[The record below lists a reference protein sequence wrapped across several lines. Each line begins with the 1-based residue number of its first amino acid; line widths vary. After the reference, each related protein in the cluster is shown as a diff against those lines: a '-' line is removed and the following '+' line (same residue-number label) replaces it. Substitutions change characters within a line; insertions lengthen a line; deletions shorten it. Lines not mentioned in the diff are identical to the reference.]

1 MAKAFT
7 PARVSPSRRPESSI
21 LAPTRRRSASTSFAT
36 RRPPMACCASRRRK
50 SRRRAMPSSAISSSR
65 STPDGRSS
73 PFDGAS
79 VMNQKCYDALKAAT
93 DGIDKS
99 NLPDNAKTALRG
111 AANQL
116 LFRLKRGIDTDKD
129 LTQKFTDFKKRQQ
142 DHAKEKQDIAKRIDT
157 LKGHVQTVLA

>member
-1 MAKAFT
+1 MD
-7 PARVSPSRRPESSI
+7 S
-21 LAPTRRRSASTSFAT
+21 
-36 RRPPMACCASRRRK
+36 
-50 SRRRAMPSSAISSSR
+50 
-65 STPDGRSS
+65 
-73 PFDGAS
+73 
-79 VMNQKCYDALKAAT
+79 KCYDKLKAAT

-157 LKGHVQTVLA
+157 LKGHVQTVLAAQQAAQKQFDAYRAAHKTLKDQPFDKLSECVKAAAAGIRVDAKI

>member
-1 MAKAFT
+1 
-7 PARVSPSRRPESSI
+7 
-21 LAPTRRRSASTSFAT
+21 
-36 RRPPMACCASRRRK
+36 
-50 SRRRAMPSSAISSSR
+50 
-65 STPDGRSS
+65 
-73 PFDGAS
+73 
-79 VMNQKCYDALKAAT
+79 MNQKCYDALKAAT

-157 LKGHVQTVLA
+157 LKGHVQTVLAAQQAAQKQFDAYRAAHKTLKDQPFDKLSECVKAAAAGIRVDAKI

>member
-1 MAKAFT
+1 
-7 PARVSPSRRPESSI
+7 
-21 LAPTRRRSASTSFAT
+21 
-36 RRPPMACCASRRRK
+36 
-50 SRRRAMPSSAISSSR
+50 
-65 STPDGRSS
+65 
-73 PFDGAS
+73 
-79 VMNQKCYDALKAAT
+79 MNQKCYDALKAAT

-99 NLPDNAKTALRG
+99 TLPDNAKTALRG

-157 LKGHVQTVLA
+157 LKGHVQTVLAAQQAALKQFDAYHAAHKALKDQPFDKLSECVKAAAAGIRVDAKI